1 MHKSTVM
8 TIIRYCI
15 VILLLALF
23 LFFWVD
29 VSDPGFIA
37 VCITLAA
44 CYVCFVFG
52 VVCLL
57 RSEESSLSKKRA
69 AIILGIFAAVLLGAA
84 AVKYLL
90 A

>member
-1 MHKSTVM
+1 MNKSTVM

-29 VSDPGFIA
+29 ASDPGFVA
-37 VCITLAA
+37 VCITLAV

-69 AIILGIFAAVLLGAA
+69 AIILSVFTAVLLGAA
-84 AVKYLL
+84 AVKCLL

>member
-1 MHKSTVM
+1 MNKSTVM
-8 TIIRYCI
+8 TIIRYSI

-23 LFFWVD
+23 MFFWVD

-37 VCITLAA
+37 VCITLVF

-52 VVCLL
+52 VIWLL
-57 RSEESSLSKKRA
+57 RDEESSLSGKRA
-69 AIILGIFAAVLLGAA
+69 GTILGVFTAVILAAA
-84 AVKYLL
+84 AVKCLI

>member
-1 MHKSTVM
+1 MNKSTVM

-29 VSDPGFIA
+29 AADPGFIA
-37 VCITLAA
+37 VCITLVF

-57 RSEESSLSKKRA
+57 RNEESSLSKKRA
-69 AIILGIFAAVLLGAA
+69 GIILGVFTAVLLAAA
-84 AVKYLL
+84 AVKCLL